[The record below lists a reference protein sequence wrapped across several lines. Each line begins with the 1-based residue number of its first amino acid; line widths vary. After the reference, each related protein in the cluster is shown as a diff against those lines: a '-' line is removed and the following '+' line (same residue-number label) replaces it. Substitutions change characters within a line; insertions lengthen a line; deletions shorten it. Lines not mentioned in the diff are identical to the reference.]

1 MDSVTRKPLNEAEQ
15 DTIAEKAYYDAIEEE
30 YQAEQ
35 TAKEARAKEL
45 YISRKTMEIKAKL
58 YDVVKS
64 YYPNLDGLAKRLQDD
79 YAGTTPFIQTE
90 EDRLGLCFT
99 LDYMDDL
106 EGEIRK
112 LHEETNS
119 MTDNR
124 KTELLRNFVGWFI
137 DHQTSDEGLYRDL
150 YVEIGMTKKE
160 LQDYGIQ
167 IDGQFEQAEEEHR
180 KEVDETTDMI
190 TAEDIVEMSVYAG
203 NAPECCAEDHAE
215 NMLSMLGANIVDEEV
230 YHDEDECPKLEMGG
244 MQ

>member
-1 MDSVTRKPLNEAEQ
+1 M
-15 DTIAEKAYYDAIEEE
+15 
-30 YQAEQ
+30 
-35 TAKEARAKEL
+35 
-45 YISRKTMEIKAKL
+45 

-79 YAGTTPFIQTE
+79 YAGTTPFVQTE

-124 KTELLRNFVGWFI
+124 KSELLRNFVGWFI
-137 DHQTSDEGLYRDL
+137 DHQTSDEGLYRYL
-150 YVEIGMTKKE
+150 HVEIGMTKKK
-160 LQDYGIQ
+160 LYDYGIQ
-167 IDGQFEQAEEEHR
+167 IDGRFEQAEEEHK

-190 TAEDIVEMSVYAG
+190 TTEDIV
-203 NAPECCAEDHAE
+203 
-215 NMLSMLGANIVDEEV
+215 
-230 YHDEDECPKLEMGG
+230 
-244 MQ
+244 